1 MFGQPDQKN
10 LVVDKV
16 MECNL
21 PLEKYVPTKRNVIL
35 PHEDFYGA
43 GAAAS
48 CSFPPP
54 PPPI

>member
-43 GAAAS
+43 GAAS
-48 CSFPPP
+48 CSFPAPHFA
-54 PPPI
+54 